1 MANLLDY
8 FESVTGKAFDMSDVS
23 LGDIAAVGGTMYLNN
38 KLGLSDGILSGTK
51 KPPVGYQGKI
61 EDLTKVRERVAQPD
75 APTAGRN
82 VGIMSGEDNMAGD
95 MYQKGEERRPGG
107 KGRRYFTDSIYAKK
121 PKTDIPTIE
130 EAEAQAKAQAVEL
143 AEENKNF
150 AAGGLASMD
159 NGYYLGGKTDGMADD
174 VPARIDGK
182 QEARL
187 SDGEFV
193 IPADVVSHL
202 GNGNSDAGADQL
214 HSMMDGVRTART
226 GNPEQGK
233 QINPQQF
240 MPKMAQGGLAQFAG
254 GGNVNAV
261 QGVNSS
267 FKNQPYTTNFDGTGE
282 DQPED
287 QNPGPGAYLGENE
300 SLANWAG
307 DYVTGYLAKGQAEAE
322 TPYEAYDGPLTA
334 GTSTLQN
341 QAFTG
346 ILDLNNPLSGDSVT
360 QDMGGFTPDTFSQEQ
375 VDTYM
380 NPYTDTVIDRT
391 AADMR
396 RQSQVDAL
404 GDRSAMTRAGAFG
417 GSRDA
422 LMRAE
427 RSNNLN
433 RGIGD
438 MSAEQRAAGY
448 NRAMDQFNTQQDRM
462 KSAQEQRNKYGF
474 DVLETQAAA
483 GQVQRDVASEGIAA
497 DYEQFREHRD
507 YDKKMVQYLSSLVQ
521 GLPIEASQTVYSEP
535 SELQNYIDTIG
546 GLEALLSALGLSE
559 SPELN
564 YDINNDGVEDAY
576 DVGPA
581 QPV

>member
-82 VGIMSGEDNMAGD
+82 VGILSGEDNMAGD

-214 HSMMDGVRTART
+214 HSMMSGVRQART
-226 GNPEQGK
+226 GNSEQGK

-240 MPKMAQGGLAQFAG
+240 MPKMAQGGLAQYAG
-254 GGNVNAV
+254 GGSVY
-261 QGVNSS
+261 
-267 FKNQPYTTNFDGTGE
+267 KNKPVKTNFEVGEEVVGSQDQIPADSTGAGGTG
-282 DQPED
+282 
-287 QNPGPGAYLGENE
+287 GTGAGATDTLNKTGTE
-300 SLANWAG
+300 SSLSNWAG
-307 DYVTGYLAKGQAEAE
+307 DYVTEGILEPAAALAKDG
-322 TPYEAYDGPLTA
+322 YEAFDGPLTA

-346 ILDLNNPLSGDSVT
+346 ILDLNNPLSGQSVT
-360 QDMGGFTPDTFSQEQ
+360 KEMGTFTPDQATL
-375 VDTYM
+375 DPYM
-380 NPYTDTVIDRT
+380 NPYEQNVIDRT
-391 AADMR
+391 SADMR
-396 RQSQVDAL
+396 RQSGIDAL
-404 GDRSAMTRAGAFG
+404 QDRTAMTSAGAFG

-427 RSNNLN
+427 RSNNLS
-433 RGIGD
+433 RGIAD
-438 MSAEQRAAGY
+438 MSAEQRSAGFTQ
-448 NRAMDQFNTQQDRM
+448 AMDRGIA
-462 KSAQEQRNKYGF
+462 AQKDTNQYGF
-474 DVLETQAAA
+474 DVLGAQAKA
-483 GQVQRDVASEGIAA
+483 GADLRGIDQDRIAA
-497 DYEQFREHRD
+497 EYAQFREQREFP
-507 YDKKMVQYLSSLVQ
+507 YKQVQYMQSLLQ
-521 GLPIEASQTVYSEP
+521 GLPLAAQTTTYSEP
-535 SELQNYIDTIG
+535 SPYDKLVQG
-546 GLEALLSALGLSE
+546 EAAVQT
-559 SPELN
+559 
-564 YDINNDGVEDAY
+564 VEDYLMSGSGGSGEYEA
-576 DVGPA
+576 DEAELDQISSEV
-581 QPV
+581 